1 EITNYSITNGTA
13 IVKIPVSVD
22 ENIDNVEKK
31 LNKLFTSLRSKY
43 YLFVSDP
50 VVIGID
56 AFEDTRVILRV
67 SAETIPGEGFSGA
80 RIIRKEVQK
89 MFLQE
94 GIKTPQPI
102 MTPFNHSEN
111 GV

>member
-1 EITNYSITNGTA
+1 MGEITNYSITNGTA

-56 AFEDTRVILRV
+56 AFEDTRVILGFQQKQYQVKV
-67 SAETIPGEGFSGA
+67 SLV

-89 MFLQE
+89 MFYKKVSRHHNQ
-94 GIKTPQPI
+94 
-102 MTPFNHSEN
+102 
-111 GV
+111 